1 MCVPVSIGFGK
12 TALVPA
18 RIEYSARQMCVH
30 QRKHTATTC
39 GISVAGTW
47 FPSEESATDPGP
59 WMDHRA
65 RDCPLESDGSGENAV
80 SRETVE
86 ALHTGLWKNPPGPS
100 AYVHTLQ
107 WQHQG
112 YHEEPHKPTQL
123 ALRRWPNVG
132 IGRHRRDRQPTLR
145 QRWYSVACVATVVG
159 ILSERDGWR
168 IVVCR
173 CFVSGHRWL
182 ESSVS
187 RINVVVQPDYRY
199 INYIFKHQD
208 QKNYYTSNL
217 NKMYHFAAS
226 ILFYDI
232 AQLRF
237 PPKAIWVQ
245 QVVSTVFPSAWL
257 RKIRQCFFAFRQLYR
272 RFF

>member
-1 MCVPVSIGFGK
+1 MLQFQYNQAKSPTHISPNDFHLPWIFFQLHPC
-12 TALVPA
+12 
-18 RIEYSARQMCVH
+18 
-30 QRKHTATTC
+30 
-39 GISVAGTW
+39 SVASSSQNNCPASIATLAQRRHW
-47 FPSEESATDPGP
+47 SA
-59 WMDHRA
+59 
-65 RDCPLESDGSGENAV
+65 S
-80 SRETVE
+80 SR
-86 ALHTGLWKNPPGPS
+86 S
-100 AYVHTLQ
+100 AADV
-107 WQHQG
+107 
-112 YHEEPHKPTQL
+112 
-123 ALRRWPNVG
+123 A
-132 IGRHRRDRQPTLR
+132 PTLVFR
-145 QRWYSVACVATVVG
+145 RLRCYACVALLWYVG

-187 RINVVVQPDYRY
+187 RINAVVQPDYRY
-199 INYIFKHQD
+199 INYIFKHHD

-245 QVVSTVFPSAWL
+245 QVVSTVFPGAWL

-272 RFF
+272 RFFWSAVSVCTWMEYAL

>member
-1 MCVPVSIGFGK
+1 MYEISSCG
-12 TALVPA
+12 
-18 RIEYSARQMCVH
+18 RQRQYILFSKYIKCDL
-30 QRKHTATTC
+30 TC
-39 GISVAGTW
+39 SMV
-47 FPSEESATDPGP
+47 
-59 WMDHRA
+59 
-65 RDCPLESDGSGENAV
+65 
-80 SRETVE
+80 
-86 ALHTGLWKNPPGPS
+86 KNP
-100 AYVHTLQ
+100 
-107 WQHQG
+107 
-112 YHEEPHKPTQL
+112 QL

-132 IGRHRRDRQPTLR
+132 IVAIGSRRRANVGIPSPALLR
-145 QRWYSVACVATVVG
+145 YVG

-199 INYIFKHQD
+199 INYIFKHHD

-245 QVVSTVFPSAWL
+245 QVVSTVFPGAWL